1 MRIMSDK
8 RRNQFLTMSVLIVVA
23 ILSLGSY
30 IVWSSTAE
38 GPGFP
43 LDDAWIHQTYA
54 RNLIQH
60 TEWSFIPGFPS
71 GGSTAP
77 LWSAILAI
85 GYIVGI
91 STFPWAYFLG
101 FVMLL
106 CLAYVCNAWLKL
118 RSPHFP
124 SWFAFIG
131 LIILLEWHLV
141 WAALS
146 GMETLAIALLA
157 AFVLMQMNRDSG
169 NFLLIGA
176 FIGVGIWIR
185 PDALLLVL
193 PAMWILIFRNYPEWK
208 KVIRQGLLLTSG
220 LLAVALPYLF
230 FNMAITG
237 SIWPNT
243 FYAKQA
249 EYAVLSEIPLW
260 TRILDQVRIP
270 LVGVGILLLPGI
282 VAVTVD
288 VVRTRSWGRI
298 APLLWILTYLLLY
311 AYRLPVT
318 YQHGRYAMPVIP
330 VVIVLGLE
338 GFAIL
343 GDRFQTLSI
352 WRTISR
358 TWGISIGVVLVI
370 FWVIGGRAYVRD
382 VAIIET
388 EMVAAA
394 KWIEANTPAE
404 ALIAGHD
411 IGALGYYGDRQIM
424 DLAGLISPEVIPI
437 IRDEDALAEFL
448 DAREASYLMTFP
460 GWYPKLIEHG
470 DEIYSTLGVFSPEAG
485 GENMH
490 IYSWKN
496 DRLPLGD

>member
-1 MRIMSDK
+1 MSDK
-8 RRNQFLTMSVLIVVA
+8 RRYQTLFMSLLIVVA

-30 IVWSSTAE
+30 IIRSSTAE

-77 LWSAILAI
+77 IWSAILAI
-85 GYIVGI
+85 GYVVRI
-91 STFPWAYFLG
+91 SPFLWTYFLG

-106 CLAYVCNAWLKL
+106 CLAYVCNAWLRL

-141 WAALS
+141 WEALS
-146 GMETLAIALLA
+146 GMETLAMALLA
-157 AFVLMQMNRDSG
+157 VFVLIQMDRNTG
-169 NFLLIGA
+169 NFRLIGTL
-176 FIGVGIWIR
+176 IGVGIWIR
-185 PDALLLVL
+185 PDAVLLVL
-193 PAMWILIFRNYPEWK
+193 PAMWLLIFRHYPEWK
-208 KVIRQGLLLTSG
+208 KVIRQGFLLTGG

-230 FNMAITG
+230 FNLAVSG
-237 SIWPNT
+237 SVWPNT

-260 TRILDQVRIP
+260 TRILDQIRMP

-282 VAVTVD
+282 VAMVVD

-330 VVIVLGLE
+330 AVIVLGLE
-338 GFAIL
+338 GIAIL
-343 GDRFQTLSI
+343 GDRFRTLPI
-352 WRTISR
+352 WRPISR

-370 FWVIGGRAYVRD
+370 FWVLGGRSYVRD

-394 KWIEANTPAE
+394 KWIEENTPVE
-404 ALIAGHD
+404 ALVAGHD
-411 IGALGYYGDRQIM
+411 IGALGYYGDRNII
-424 DLAGLISPEVIPI
+424 DLAGLISPEVIPF
-437 IRDEDALAEFL
+437 IRDEVALVEFL
-448 DAREASYLMTFP
+448 EAKEVSYLMTFP
-460 GWYPKLIEHG
+460 AWYPKLIEHG
-470 DEIYSTLGVFSPEAG
+470 DEIYSTLGTFSPEAG
-485 GENMH
+485 GENML
-490 IYSWKN
+490 IYRWEN